1 VTPAIPESLAPE
13 AHAPSLSPPLS
24 AAPHAVQQPA
34 GPEPIPFVDLKAQ
47 MRSMR
52 AEIDAAIAGV
62 LDSCHFTLGPE
73 VEAFEQEFAA
83 YCQRPFGVA
92 VNTGTSA
99 LHLALLAAGVG
110 PGDEVITVPFT
121 FVATASAIDYTGAR
135 PVFVDIDP
143 ATLTM
148 DPRALEAA
156 ITPRTRAILPVH
168 LYGLM
173 ADMDAIG
180 EIARRHGLV
189 VVEDAAQ
196 AHGAELHGRRAG
208 SFGHLACF
216 SFYPGKN
223 LGACG
228 EGGMV
233 VTGDADLARRV
244 RLLRDWGAPQKYHH
258 EIKGYNFRMEAIQG
272 AVLRAKLR
280 HLPAWTEARAR
291 VAARYDELLK
301 GTSVRAQATP
311 TGYRHVHHVYA
322 VRTPAREAWQHAL
335 ARQGVST
342 GIHYPK
348 PIHLLPAF
356 RELGGRRG
364 QFPHAEAAAQ
374 TVLSL
379 PMYAELADAQVQ
391 RVGQAVRAL
400 ALAEVPVVSRA
411 AAAASRGTWAGVP
424 AAAGVGH
431 AGAA

>member
-1 VTPAIPESLAPE
+1 MTVTRAESLAQE
-13 AHAPSLSPPLS
+13 AS
-24 AAPHAVQQPA
+24 QP
-34 GPEPIPFVDLKAQ
+34 PIPFVDLKAQ

-62 LDSCHFTLGPE
+62 LDSCQFTLGPE

-121 FVATASAIDYTGAR
+121 FVATASAIDYTAAR

-148 DPRALEAA
+148 DPCALEAA

-173 ADMDAIG
+173 ADMQAIG

-196 AHGAELHGRRAG
+196 AHGAELQGRRAG

-291 VAARYDELLK
+291 VAARYDELLA
-301 GTSVRAQATP
+301 GTYVRAQATP
-311 TGYRHVHHVYA
+311 MGYRHVHHVYA
-322 VRTPAREAWQHAL
+322 VRSAEREAWQHAM

-342 GIHYPK
+342 NIHYPK

-356 RELGGRRG
+356 RELKGRRG

-379 PMYAELADAQVQ
+379 PMYPELTDAQVQ
-391 RVGQAVRAL
+391 RVGEAVRAL
-400 ALAEVPVVSRA
+400 ALASPSA
-411 AAAASRGTWAGVP
+411 QPFASRPASGLARATRSGLP
-424 AAAGVGH
+424 AAAELGH